1 MVGTLDS
8 GDLSRMSHLLT
19 LAHSEPPDAVGLPDA
34 LLLGLTDL
42 VRCDLVSFLDLDVSH
57 ATPDIDQ
64 ECDGRLVTT
73 TSTSGDDMDPFW
85 QHFWT
90 TAFCSYPTRT
100 GDDRTVTMLSDF
112 YSQRE
117 WQATPMCTEALAGD
131 GFQYELMC
139 CLPTTGTRSRR
150 IVFFRLV
157 GPDFTDRDRMVMALL
172 RPHLTELHG
181 RTRLSATAEATG
193 ATLTPRQT
201 ELLRLVA
208 AGRSTAQIAEML
220 FLSPATVRKH
230 IENIFDRLGVK
241 NRTAAVMSAFA
252 GDVLAAREP

>member
-1 MVGTLDS
+1 MVGTL
-8 GDLSRMSHLLT
+8 GDDDLRRMSDLLS

-42 VRCDLVSFLDLDVSH
+42 VRCDLVSFVDLDVAH
-57 ATPDIDQ
+57 TTPDIDQ
-64 ECDGRLVTT
+64 ESDGRLVTT
-73 TSTSGDDMDPFW
+73 TRTSSDEMDPFW
-85 QHFWT
+85 QHYWT

-117 WQATPMCTEALAGD
+117 WQATPMYTEALAGD
-131 GFQYELMC
+131 CFQHELMC
-139 CLPTTGTRSRR
+139 CLQTTGMRSRR
-150 IVFFRLV
+150 VVFFRLA
-157 GPDFTDRDRMVMALL
+157 GPDFTERDRMVMALL
-172 RPHLTELHG
+172 RPHLTELHA
-181 RTRLSATAEATG
+181 RARSSATAEATS

-208 AGRSTAQIAEML
+208 AGRSTAQIATVL

-230 IENIFDRLGVK
+230 IENIFDRLGVT
-241 NRTAAVMSAFA
+241 NRTAAVMSAFTMEA
-252 GDVLAAREP
+252 LAAREL